1 MADEKVPYTA
11 FLQDESKLT
20 LGKLDLFDR
29 IINLKL
35 TFAETGKDASGKS
48 TYKESEYV
56 IRSDFETYFPD
67 MLQTVAD
74 ADMDGYKRLRRCMIR
89 KCQYK
94 PSIKVQYK
102 RVSMDV
108 PVEIDIFIENFFML
122 DTDGNMLKTFNNISN
137 SLVQVDI
144 AMGYYGQFREA
155 YTGKGKIA
163 DISIDKLFDFSTLT
177 LKGSGI
183 TKITISN
190 AVYVQTDK
198 LPPDMT
204 VHIHGFVGNLYSEKL
219 SAVSADNKAGT
230 DDSESLENRTVKY
243 EDFKKTDLLVRY
255 SEANPK
261 STFFEYLFFQKVTR
275 NWARRGDITDDE
287 AERQRILALVSS
299 SRKEERMIADTLTES
314 DAEKYGIHVY
324 FSAKAKEFAKNY
336 DHEHV
341 PEDVEF
347 KEVLPTI
354 SVPTAVTAMEKVNKI
369 KNVLNMKD
377 FVSSV
382 LDSTGDIL
390 LYHKDEPLNPETMWE
405 GTAVE
410 SIYKDSAVEKF
421 WQNKIPAVYNITT
434 DALCTVV
441 CPFYFF
447 IDPFQKF
454 YFKTRYALG
463 GLVSYYAN
471 FNASED
477 EFYALWQTI
486 SFATVEDIN
495 ECTIVCT
502 GQRRGG

>member
-11 FLQDESKLT
+11 FLQDESKLA

-29 IINLKL
+29 VINLRL
-35 TFAETGKDASGKS
+35 VFAERGVDASGKS

-56 IRSDFETYFPD
+56 IRSDFETYFPG

-74 ADMDGYKRLRRCMIR
+74 ADMDGYKKLRRCMIR

-155 YTGKGKIA
+155 YAGKGKIA
-163 DISIDKLFDFSTLT
+163 DIGIDKLFDFQKSTLS
-177 LKGSGI
+177 GAGI
-183 TKITISN
+183 TKITISD

-219 SAVSADNKAGT
+219 SALVSDETEETNT
-230 DDSESLENRTVKY
+230 RVVDYDS
-243 EDFKKTDLLVRY
+243 FKKTSRLLRT
-255 SEANPK
+255 SEADPSK
-261 STFFEYLFFQKVTR
+261 TFLEWLFFEQVTR
-275 NWARRGDITDDE
+275 NWARQGEISVIEEE
-287 AERQRILALVSS
+287 AERILAQVASH
-299 SRKEERMIADTLTES
+299 RKAERMIATSLSKE
-314 DAEKYGIHVY
+314 DAEAYGIHVY
-324 FSAKAKEFAKNY
+324 FSAGAKAFAEDY
-336 DHEHV
+336 DKIHKLVSAGYAEYKGTLSI
-341 PEDVEF
+341 ESA
-347 KEVLPTI
+347 T
-354 SVPTAVTAMEKVNKI
+354 TAMQKVNVL
-369 KNVLNMKD
+369 KNVLGMKD
-377 FVSSV
+377 FVTTP

-390 LYHKDEPLNPETMWE
+390 LYMKDETVSPEDMWKGTEVE
-405 GTAVE
+405 G
-410 SIYKDSAVEKF
+410 IYKDSAVETF